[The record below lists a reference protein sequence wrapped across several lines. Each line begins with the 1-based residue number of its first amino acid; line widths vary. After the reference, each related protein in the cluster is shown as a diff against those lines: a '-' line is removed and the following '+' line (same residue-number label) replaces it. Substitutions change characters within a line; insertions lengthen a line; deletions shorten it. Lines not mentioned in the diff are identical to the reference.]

1 MKYFTYILRNIRRN
15 PVRTSLTVGSTCIC
29 LFLMMILLS
38 FFDMRDDAARANRI
52 FNRIITMNA
61 NGFAGMVPIGRVAQV
76 ARMDGVI
83 AASPFSWYGGKYHDE
98 VMPFA
103 QFSVDADSVFQV
115 LDEFHV
121 PEKQLADFKANKD
134 ACAIGR
140 RLAGDRNLKVGDPM
154 PLKGDIYPVD
164 MDLTIRAI
172 YDGPS
177 NRNLRMCL
185 FHYEYLDEALK
196 KVTMG
201 STSGGS
207 LATASARI
215 SGNAGM
221 IFIKCK
227 NADLMPT
234 LSKKID
240 TEYRNSDFPTRTQT
254 EEAFGKMFSD
264 MLGDLQNAIYGIGAA
279 VVVSLLFVAGNAM
292 AMAMRERTSEV
303 AILKAIGFSKGLV
316 LFLVLT
322 EAVLVAGFGGALG
335 SLGCKAL
342 CDSFDVAKYTAGF
355 LPVFYV
361 PWKIALFG
369 LGVSLFVGFVS
380 GVVPALLAAN
390 SSVINGLR
398 KVV

>member
-1 MKYFTYILRNIRRN
+1 MRYFTYILRNVRRN
-15 PVRTSLTVGSTCIC
+15 PVRTILTIASTSIS
-29 LFLMMILLS
+29 LFLMMILLA
-38 FFDMRDDAARANRI
+38 FFDMRDDAAKANRI
-52 FNRIITMNA
+52 YNRIITMNA
-61 NGFAGMVPIGRVAQV
+61 NGFAGMVPISRLPEISQ
-76 ARMDGVI
+76 MDGVLG
-83 AASPFSWYGGKYHDE
+83 ASPFAWYGGKYHDE
-98 VMPFA
+98 VTPFA
-103 QFSVDADSVFQV
+103 QFAIDPNHVFTI
-115 LDEFHV
+115 LDEFSV
-121 PEKQLADFKANKD
+121 PPAQLADFKANKD
-134 ACAIGR
+134 GCAIGR
-140 RLAGDRNLKVGDPM
+140 RLASDRDLKLGDSL
-154 PLKGDIYPVD
+154 PLKGDVYPVD
-164 MDLTIRAI
+164 MNLTVRAI

-185 FHYEYLDEALK
+185 FHYDYFDEALK
-196 KVTMG
+196 KVTM
-201 STSGGS
+201 SSSSGGS
-207 LATASARI
+207 LSTESARR

-227 NADLMPT
+227 NADMMPS

-240 TEYRNSDFPTRTQT
+240 DSYRNSDFPTRTQT
-254 EEAFGKMFSD
+254 EEAFVKMFSD

-303 AILKAIGFSKGLV
+303 AILKAIGFSKELV

-322 EAVLVAGFGGALG
+322 EAILVAGFGGALG

-342 CDSFDVAKYTAGF
+342 CDVVDVAKYSAGF
-355 LPVFYV
+355 LPVFFV
-361 PWKIALFG
+361 PWRIAFLG

-380 GVVPALLAAN
+380 GFVPALLAAN